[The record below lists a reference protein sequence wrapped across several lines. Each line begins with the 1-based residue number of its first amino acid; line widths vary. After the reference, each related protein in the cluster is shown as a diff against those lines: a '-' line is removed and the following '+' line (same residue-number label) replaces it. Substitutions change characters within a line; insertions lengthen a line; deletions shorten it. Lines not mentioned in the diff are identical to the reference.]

1 MKKKLLAILLALALV
16 LGLSATAIAA
26 TGETTLSVFFRDI
39 IVTRDGEEVVL
50 KDEQGNIL
58 EPFLYNSS
66 TYLPI
71 RAIAEAT
78 GAKVEWDGDTHT
90 VILDYPEQEPEYI
103 YIPVVAPAEPE
114 KVVDLPDAVD
124 KSTLPRV
131 IVTTDLEV
139 DDMNG
144 ILLTLMYSTEFDL
157 AGLVWT
163 AGQFHFTGDG
173 EHTLEEISAIYN
185 DFEDTQD
192 VPYGYKCNGGTYG
205 GTVEHLGQVTEYR
218 PVNPDLLTRYVD
230 QYYREDYEYL
240 IQNNPN
246 YPSPDYLLS
255 ITKTGNVEFEG
266 DYRYETEGSQL
277 IYDAIMD
284 DDMRPLYI
292 QHWGGIN
299 TTVRALQSIY
309 EDYYGTEQWD
319 EVLAKVVAK
328 VRICGTGEDNCW
340 SYSNMEQK
348 FPGIVIGYDG
358 YNGGTGFTN
367 FFGAASK
374 AEFFGGTAEEL
385 LPYYQSE
392 FLTDAFKL
400 NHGAVLGAFHT
411 MDDGQVLYGEPYV
424 YQYGL
429 TNVFDWG
436 VLYTEGWSSDP
447 ILTTIFPRLELDRY
461 DWLGCQ
467 WGTSTFVKLGTRS
480 DIKNSYD
487 NRYTALLFADLAARA
502 DWAICAP
509 EDCNHAPIVSADVLD
524 FTAKAGETVTMN
536 GTVSDPDGDELN
548 ITWSVPVKTCT
559 YAGEGELVVT
569 GGGET
574 GSFTVPADAVA
585 GDRFVVNMEV
595 QDTGVERPMTIF
607 AQFVITVE

>member
-1 MKKKLLAILLALALV
+1 MKKKLLALLLALVMVLSLV
-16 LGLSATAIAA
+16 SVAGAA
-26 TGETTLSVFFRDI
+26 THIVEKGDNLSKLAEQYLGSRLRWREI
-39 IVTRDGEEVVL
+39 YEAN
-50 KDEQGNIL
+50 KDKISN
-58 EPFLYNSS
+58 PNSIYVGQEL
-66 TYLPI
+66 TIPGT
-71 RAIAEAT
+71 E
-78 GAKVEWDGDTHT
+78 
-90 VILDYPEQEPEYI
+90 EPEA
-103 YIPVVAPAEPE
+103 PVVVTE
-114 KVVDLPDAVD
+114 KVD
-124 KSTLPRV
+124 KSTQPRV

-192 VPYGYKCNGGTYG
+192 VAYGYKCNGGTYG

-246 YPSPDYLLS
+246 YPSPDEVLS

-340 SYSNMEQK
+340 AYSNMAQK
-348 FPGIVIGYDG
+348 FPGIVTGYG
-358 YNGGTGFTN
+358 NYYGGKGFTN

-447 ILTTIFPRLELDRY
+447 ALTTIFPRLELDRY

-467 WGTSTFVKLGTRS
+467 WGTSNFVKLGTRS

-509 EDCNHAPIVSADVLD
+509 EDCNHAPVVGADVLD
-524 FTAKAGETVTMN
+524 YTAKAGETVSLI
-536 GTVSDPDGDELN
+536 GTAGDPDGDKLS
-548 ITWSVPVKTCT
+548 ITWWVPSGSWT
-559 YAGEGELVVT
+559 YAAAVEGTELT
-569 GGGET
+569 AEGNGT
-574 GSFTVPADAVA
+574 TATFTVPADAVA

-595 QDTGVERPMTIF
+595 CDTNVERPMTMF
-607 AQFVITVE
+607 MQFVITVE